1 MRTYYRGLWKQEKE
15 KFLQDKP
22 LLVEDLQSF
31 EGEQKTR
38 NALDDLRRMIDEG
51 SAPKTAL
58 TGKYGSMIEVF
69 DNAELSLSVL
79 TGNTRFQRNQ
89 KERIRKAAMA
99 QIEDIAAGDPQ
110 AESAVRVLFKR
121 LIGV

>member
-1 MRTYYRGLWKQEKE
+1 LWKKEKE
-15 KFLQDKP
+15 QFLQNKP

-31 EGEQKTR
+31 EGDQKTR
-38 NALDDLRRMIDEG
+38 NALDDLRRIIGEG
-51 SAPKTAL
+51 SAPKVEL
-58 TGKYGSMIEVF
+58 TSKYKNMIEIF

-89 KERIRKAAMA
+89 KERIRKGAMS

-110 AESAVRVLFKR
+110 AEAAVRVLFKR